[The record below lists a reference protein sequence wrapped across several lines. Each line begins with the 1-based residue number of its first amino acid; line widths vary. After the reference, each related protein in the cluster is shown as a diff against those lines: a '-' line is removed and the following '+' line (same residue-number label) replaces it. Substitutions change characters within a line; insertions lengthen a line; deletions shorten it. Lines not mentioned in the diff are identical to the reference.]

1 MKRAPR
7 SYKSGNTMK
16 ARTAAALVTDHKR
29 KAAAACIPDL
39 YVIDG
44 INYTTELHAAPRTR
58 PVLKGLI
65 SDRKGKRLDHLC
77 RSVAAN
83 AAFLGPMVATQSA
96 S

>member
-7 SYKSGNTMK
+7 SYKSGNTVK
-16 ARTAAALVTDHKR
+16 ARTVAALVTDHKR
-29 KAAAACIPDL
+29 KVAAACIPDL

-58 PVLKGLI
+58 LVLKRLI
-65 SDRKGKRLDHLC
+65 SEPKRQRLDHLS

-83 AAFLGPMVATQSA
+83 AAFLGSMVATQSA